1 MLIFCGIIEGMIL
14 AKKRKKGSFFL
25 FLFQKALILFV
36 WIFVLSTIVFLSAF
50 LFLKRTLPEP
60 ETIITRKIGETTKN
74 FYKNR
79 QKNFFDISSREKKKK
94 NNYRRGESPI
104 KFKKSFLG
112 SRI

>member
-50 LFLKRTLPEP
+50 LFLKRTLPQP
-60 ETIITRKIGETTKN
+60 ETIITRKIGESTKI
-74 FYKNR
+74 
-79 QKNFFDISSREKKKK
+79 FDKTGKILLYDIHGAEK
-94 NNYRRGESPI
+94 RTIIAWEEV
-104 KFKKSFLG
+104 
-112 SRI
+112 